1 MKCGFR
7 KVPCISD
14 RCSLVPVRVRGLPE
28 AVLLDVQ
35 PWGSCLGCPG
45 LHSAS
50 QLISHS
56 FLIVLLLQVRLLC
69 FFQIFQILRERT
81 QERKWRNPS
90 GGWHSS
96 ASSHALHP
104 DRLAIRT
111 EAADSGIYER
121 MCGTPGSRV
130 CSSVTAHHGFTEH
143 CLGGPAAT
151 VGLQPYASPPGP
163 GTPTAAQGQHG
174 QA

>member
-69 FFQIFQILRERT
+69 FFQIFQIVIV
-81 QERKWRNPS
+81 P
-90 GGWHSS
+90 
-96 ASSHALHP
+96 
-104 DRLAIRT
+104 
-111 EAADSGIYER
+111 
-121 MCGTPGSRV
+121 
-130 CSSVTAHHGFTEH
+130 SSVLATA
-143 CLGGPAAT
+143 
-151 VGLQPYASPPGP
+151 LQELLK
-163 GTPTAAQGQHG
+163 TI
-174 QA
+174 